1 MQQLH
6 PHRAATVRL
15 PDRQAEDVV
24 RGAVVEGALA
34 GEVGEL
40 EDGLRAVVVGG
51 AVGEGG
57 AFADAVGCG
66 EGGGL
71 GEGEG

>member
-24 RGAVVEGALA
+24 RGAVVEGTLA
-34 GEVGEL
+34 GEVREL
-40 EDGLRAVVVGG
+40 EDGLRAVVVVGAGG
-51 AVGEGG
+51 EEG
-57 AFADAVGCG
+57 AFADAAGCG
-66 EGGGL
+66 EVGEL
-71 GEGEG
+71 GEWDG